1 MLKNKNTFCWDAVT
15 TLLKLFKQGGANKKI
30 IAVKHNH
37 SNDKI
42 KVKMVTGFSFLG
54 P

>member
-1 MLKNKNTFCWDAVT
+1 MKIRFVG
-15 TLLKLFKQGGANKKI
+15 TLLIKLLKQGGANKKI

-42 KVKMVTGFSFLG
+42 TVKMVTGFSYLG